1 VASEWSMHARQCC
14 MYDHS
19 GCMVVLGAYTVHC
32 MDWCEL
38 GRFCE
43 LLGHFA
49 DLVAEKVLCAG
60 KKPEG
65 KKKLGFVKIDV
76 ADVVENRHLL
86 DTWPLMDSQQG
97 EIEMKLEWMPL
108 QLENI

>member
-1 VASEWSMHARQCC
+1 MLIQSTAWIGASW
-14 MYDHS
+14 
-19 GCMVVLGAYTVHC
+19 VVLAQNFWVSWPIWY
-32 MDWCEL
+32 L
-38 GRFCE
+38 
-43 LLGHFA
+43 
-49 DLVAEKVLCAG
+49 EKVLYAG

-65 KKKLGFVKIDV
+65 KKKLGFVNIDV